1 MSDFTGEFEPPDQG
15 MRGKTEVGQM
25 GDVAD
30 TRRAARWAA
39 QGYVIGTYLDGV
51 DAIWVDAHHPD
62 AAVKIRTIKGEKRQ
76 GKPLST
82 ALEAADLVPLLDVEL
97 IPSALHGIFLDPAEL
112 DGRLGALSALRVP
125 IHPTAARQLPDFMT
139 SHSTEGVFWLQ
150 NWLPAGHEAGVLL
163 VHELKKVGVDLPA
176 VTSMNVSGRPEI
188 ADQGEALAFSQDHG
202 VRMLLNDPHPN
213 SEIRGSYP
221 ILAVGPDGVV
231 LLRAGHFPGELFRD
245 LLNYDEIDF
254 SQAKPARY
262 PVALQVREQFA
273 GHQLH
278 ARALRK
284 ALLGVI
290 QQSTW

>member
-1 MSDFTGEFEPPDQG
+1 MSGFAGGFGPPDQG
-15 MRGKTEVGQM
+15 MRGTTEVGRM

-30 TRRAARWAA
+30 TQRAARWAA

-62 AAVKIRTIKGEKRQ
+62 AAVKIQAIKGEKRQ

-82 ALEAADLVPLLDVEL
+82 ALEAADLVPLLDAER
-97 IPSALHGIFLDPAEL
+97 IPPALHGIFLDPAEL

-125 IHPTAARQLPDFMT
+125 VQPAAARRLPDFMT
-139 SHSTEGVFWLQ
+139 SRSDEGVFWLQ

-188 ADQGEALAFSQDHG
+188 ADQEEALAFSQEHG
-202 VRMLLNDPHPN
+202 VRMLLNDPHPK
-213 SEIRGSYP
+213 SGIRGSYP
-221 ILAVGPDGVV
+221 ILAIGPDGVV
-231 LLRAGHFPGELFRD
+231 LFREGHFPGELFRD
-245 LLNYDEIDF
+245 LLDYDEIDF
-254 SQAKPARY
+254 SQVKPARY
-262 PVALQVREQFA
+262 PIGLQVREQFA

-290 QQSTW
+290 HQSS